1 VRILFDQG
9 TPAPLRRLLGNN
21 QVETAF
27 ERGWHTLTNG
37 EVMAVA
43 EGDGFDI
50 VLTTDKN
57 LRYQQNPGGRS
68 IAIVVLSSTS
78 WSRIQRAVGEINR
91 AIKVATPGSF
101 QEVEIPR

>member
-1 VRILFDQG
+1 M
-9 TPAPLRRLLGNN
+9 PAPLRRLLGNN

-37 EVMAVA
+37 ELLAVA
-43 EGDGFDI
+43 ERDGFDI